1 MKRVSYHLGVLAD
14 HRVVIPVGERGA
26 MSCSFIAY
34 LSRDPEMVEVL
45 DATQPCDRERLGL
58 ADDLSG
64 ASAEPDR

>member
-1 MKRVSYHLGVLAD
+1 LKRVSYHLGVLAD

-34 LSRDPEMVEVL
+34 LSR
-45 DATQPCDRERLGL
+45 LGL